1 MKKSDPCK
9 IIMPAEKSKILKYIQ
24 GSKSL
29 KMAHTIFVDIECLVV
44 KHDSCAN
51 HLNNSYTKTIS
62 THVPWGYSINLNK
75 CKNWIWNN
83 WYEKQDMILLTIKKK
98 CV

>member
-1 MKKSDPCK
+1 
-9 IIMPAEKSKILKYIQ
+9 MPAEKSKILKYIQ

-44 KHDSCAN
+44 KHDRCAN

-62 THVPWGYSINLNK
+62 THVP
-75 CKNWIWNN
+75 
-83 WYEKQDMILLTIKKK
+83 
-98 CV
+98 